1 MQPLVTKRKARLQPF
16 QVFHGPWSKS
26 MDMGVSKHGGTPS
39 WVSILQRLNE
49 LWIWHTLMTLET
61 SISTSTR
68 EKRPLKRSATSTASW
83 LASPPSPRRAP
94 QASKERRCRCG
105 RCCRAQIGRSW
116 RDPWQNIVYCLKHQT
131 MERPGQQQETACIVL
146 SMGNGGLTSTCG
158 IRVMKLP

>member
-1 MQPLVTKRKARLQPF
+1 
-16 QVFHGPWSKS
+16 
-26 MDMGVSKHGGTPS
+26 MGVPQVGFQYYKG
-39 WVSILQRLNE
+39 RM
-49 LWIWHTLMTLET
+49 LWIWCTLLTLET

-94 QASKERRCRCG
+94 PASKERRCRCG
-105 RCCRAQIGRSW
+105 RCCRAQTGRSW

-158 IRVMKLP
+158 I